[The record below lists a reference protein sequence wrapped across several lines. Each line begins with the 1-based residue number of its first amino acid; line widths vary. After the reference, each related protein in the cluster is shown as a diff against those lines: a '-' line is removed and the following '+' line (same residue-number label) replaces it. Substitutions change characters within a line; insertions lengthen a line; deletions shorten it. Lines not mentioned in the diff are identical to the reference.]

1 MANTTS
7 NVTVGKPKVGGAI
20 FYAPVGS
27 TLPTDA
33 TTALDAA
40 FTGVGYISEDGFT
53 NSITIESETIKD
65 WGGENVLVVQTSKE
79 ETYQFTMLE
88 ALNPDVLKVVYGDD
102 NVTGTLA
109 NGITVRSNAADL
121 EAHAWVIDTIET
133 DGAVVRHVI
142 PNASVSE
149 IGDVQYVGNA
159 PVSYE
164 ITLTA
169 MKGDSAFGYDTS
181 KKNILRA

>member
-40 FTGVGYISEDGFT
+40 FTCVGYISEDGFT
-53 NSITIESETIKD
+53 NSITIESETIKE
-65 WGGENVLVVQTSKE
+65 WGTEPVLVVQSSKE

-109 NGITVRSNAADL
+109 NGITVRSNAAEL
-121 EAHAWVIDTIET
+121 EAHAWVIETIET

-142 PNASVSE
+142 PNARVSE
-149 IGDVQYVGNA
+149 IGDVQYVANA
-159 PVSYE
+159 PVAYE

-181 KKNILRA
+181 KKYILRS